1 METMLGQ
8 ELHSE
13 AQEFLDFLSMM
24 NEGEQKEFLIFL
36 QGIKFAKQLDPS
48 MKTAQGFIDLQ
59 MIGDLQRKG
68 GEGMEDNKEF

>member
-48 MKTAQGFIDLQ
+48 MKTA
-59 MIGDLQRKG
+59 
-68 GEGMEDNKEF
+68 